1 MSRLEIIP
9 LTGRIGAE
17 IRGVRLNP
25 ELDRSTAA
33 AIHDAWLR
41 YKVIFFRNQ
50 AHLNDHTQEG
60 LAWIFGGAAKTH
72 PTVPAAQGTQYI
84 YEVDSR
90 LGAAN
95 YWHTDLTW
103 SDTLPRGAILRAV
116 VVPSHGGDTLWANTA
131 TAYADLPQ
139 RLRRLANT
147 SWAIHSNASDYG
159 NQVQEGTEDSERHHE
174 FWSAFQSTVFET
186 RHPLVHV
193 HPETRARCLLLGRF
207 VHRVMGMTAGQS
219 ARLYAVLQY
228 YITRRRNTVRWKWA
242 VGDVAVWDNRA
253 TQHYAIADYGD
264 ARRVMRRVGLDG
276 EPTVSVYGLRCRT
289 AKRHSATL
297 VPTEASH
304 ARGAEK
310 QRKRHAFE
318 LRDESRFGDDAG
330 RVRSMT

>member
-1 MSRLEIIP
+1 MGRLEIIP
-9 LTGRIGAE
+9 LTSRIGAE
-17 IRGVRLNP
+17 IRGVRLHP
-25 ELDRSTAA
+25 ELDRSIAA
-33 AIHDAWLR
+33 VIHDAWLR

-50 AHLNDHTQEG
+50 DHLNDQTQEG
-60 LAWIFGGAAKTH
+60 LAWIFGGAPKTH
-72 PTVPAAQGTQYI
+72 PTVPAAPGTQHI

-116 VVPSHGGDTLWANTA
+116 VVPPYGGDTLWANTA
-131 TAYADLPQ
+131 TAYADLPP
-139 RLRRLANT
+139 RLRILANT
-147 SWAIHSNASDYG
+147 RWAIHSNASDYG
-159 NQVQEGTEDSERHHE
+159 NQVQEDTEDSERQHE
-174 FWSAFQSTVFET
+174 FWSAFKSTVFET

-207 VHRVMGMTAGQS
+207 VHRVIGMTAEQS

-228 YITRRRNTVRWKWA
+228 YITRRRNIVRWRWA

-276 EPTVSVYGLRCRT
+276 QPSVSIYGRRSWT
-289 AKRHSATL
+289 ARRHSPTR
-297 VPTEASH
+297 VPTEATH
-304 ARGAEK
+304 AGGAEN
-310 QRKRHAFE
+310 QQTRRA
-318 LRDESRFGDDAG
+318 L
-330 RVRSMT
+330 